1 MIKTILI
8 DVKNSKFDVLNIE
21 NTLDEFYR
29 LIDCRC
35 INIVRRKIGRKWFD
49 IVCDDEG
56 LFDES
61 PIISAIDNLGQPM
74 FVGNLLIVQMDEE
87 GETIGLNSN
96 EISYIKKRIIPMS
109 TRKHPEGYPMLTQ
122 VEYR

>member
-29 LIDCRC
+29 LIDCSC
-35 INIVRRKIGRKWFD
+35 IDIVRRKIGRKWFD
-49 IVCDDEG
+49 IICDDEG
-56 LFDES
+56 LFAES
-61 PIISAIDNLGQPM
+61 PKISAINNWGRPM
-74 FVGNLLIVQMDEE
+74 LVGNLLITKTGEE